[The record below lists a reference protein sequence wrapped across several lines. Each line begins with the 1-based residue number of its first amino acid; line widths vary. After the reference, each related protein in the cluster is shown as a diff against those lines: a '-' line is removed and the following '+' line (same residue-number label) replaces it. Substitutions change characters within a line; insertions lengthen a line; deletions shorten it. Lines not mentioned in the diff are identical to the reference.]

1 MTGYI
6 ATKTQSHEAHGVK
19 TNQIRI
25 LMIIPYLAT
34 VFVFI
39 SLAIVSAQSDS
50 GTVSILAVGDVMV
63 GGSMAP
69 WVNDSGPD
77 YPFANTN
84 SLIRQADIAICN
96 LEAPYGTKGKPFK
109 KKFTFLVP
117 PRFASG
123 VKQAGF
129 DVVAMANNHM
139 MDYGPETLKATLAL
153 LDSSGLA
160 HSGAGMNLAD
170 ARKPAIV
177 ERNGIKVAFLSY
189 SRVHPLQF
197 WATARKAGT
206 APAIEKYVA
215 QDIQKA
221 RQMADL
227 VVVSFHWGAELMETP
242 KKYQK
247 DLAHM
252 CIDSG
257 ADMVLG
263 HHPHILQGLEIYK
276 GKLIAYSLGNFA
288 FGSRSRK
295 CTESVILKTEFDSTG
310 LRRIELV
317 PLCVD
322 NNEVF
327 FKPAVM
333 TGQPGY
339 NILKNLA
346 RLSKG
351 LGFVFEPTDSTAVVK
366 F

>member
-1 MTGYI
+1 M
-6 ATKTQSHEAHGVK
+6 KT
-19 TNQIRI
+19 
-25 LMIIPYLAT
+25 LYLSAFI
-34 VFVFI
+34 VSI
-39 SLAIVSAQSDS
+39 SLAATFAQNDS
-50 GTVSILAVGDVMV
+50 GTVSILAVGDVMT
-63 GGSMAP
+63 GASMAH
-69 WVNDSGPD
+69 WVSDSGPD
-77 YPFANTN
+77 YPFANTA

-117 PRFASG
+117 PVCING
-123 VKQAGF
+123 VKNAGF

-139 MDYGPETLKATLAL
+139 MDYGPEPLKVTLAL
-153 LDSSGLA
+153 LDSFGLA
-160 HSGAGMNLAD
+160 RSGAGMNLAD
-170 ARKPAIV
+170 ARKPVIV

-189 SRVHPLQF
+189 SRVHPVQF
-197 WATARKAGT
+197 WASAHKPGT
-206 APAIEKYVA
+206 APAVEKFVA
-215 QDIQKA
+215 QDIKKA
-221 RQMADL
+221 RQQSDL

-247 DLAHM
+247 DLAHL

-295 CTESVILKTEFDSTG
+295 CTESVIIKTDFDSTG
-310 LRRIELV
+310 LKRIELI

-322 NNEVF
+322 NNKVF
-327 FKPAVM
+327 FQPTPLSGQEGFAV
-333 TGQPGY
+333 
-339 NILKNLA
+339 LENLA
-346 RLSKG
+346 RLSRG
-351 LGFVFEPTDSTAVVK
+351 LGFVFEPTDSTSSVS

>member
-1 MTGYI
+1 M
-6 ATKTQSHEAHGVK
+6 K
-19 TNQIRI
+19 IR
-25 LMIIPYLAT
+25 YLST
-34 VFVFI
+34 FFIFI
-39 SLAIVSAQSDS
+39 SLATVSAQNDS
-50 GTVSILAVGDVMV
+50 GTVSILAVGDVMA
-63 GGSMAP
+63 GGSMSP

-77 YPFANTN
+77 YPFANTG

-109 KKFTFLVP
+109 KRFTFLVP
-117 PRFASG
+117 PRMAAG
-123 VKQAGF
+123 IRGAGF

-139 MDYGPETLKATLAL
+139 MDYGPEPLKVTLAL
-153 LDSSGLA
+153 LDSLGLA
-160 HSGAGMNLAD
+160 HSGAGMNLAE
-170 ARKPAIV
+170 ARKAAVV

-189 SRVHPLQF
+189 SRVNPSQF
-197 WATARKAGT
+197 WATAKRAGT
-206 APAIEKYVA
+206 APATEKLVA

-247 DLAHM
+247 DLAHL
-252 CIDSG
+252 CVDQG
-257 ADMVLG
+257 ADLVLG
-263 HHPHILQGLEIYK
+263 HHPHILQGLEVYK

-295 CTESVILKTEFDSTG
+295 CTESVILIAKMDADG
-310 LRRIELV
+310 LKQIQLI

-322 NNEVF
+322 NNKIFFRPTEV
-327 FKPAVM
+327 
-333 TGQPGY
+333 TGQAGY
-339 NILKNLA
+339 RILENLA

-351 LGFVFEPTDSTAVVK
+351 LGLVFEPTDSITVLS